1 MASCL
6 KRPIAGRRTAAFTP
20 QGSVSYTYPRVTS
33 SQDSQVFHGV
43 APPAQLLFVSARIR
57 YADVTVPEESN
68 FTALAP
74 PPLLGDTSALE
85 T

>member
-1 MASCL
+1 M

-20 QGSVSYTYPRVTS
+20 HGSVSYTYPRVTS

-43 APPAQLLFVSARIR
+43 APPAQLLLVSPRMR
-57 YADVTVPEESN
+57 YAEVTVPEALN
-68 FTALAP
+68 FSAPAP
-74 PPLLGDTSALE
+74 PPLLGETSALE